1 MAGLRGAMRATKA
14 IVRRSALTHNL
25 ERARALAPAG
35 RVMAVIKANA
45 YGHGAIEVARAL
57 EPDVDAFAVAMLEEA
72 IELRE
77 GGIESPILILEG
89 VDGDHDLHEAVA
101 RNCWLMMHRESSVK
115 RLCETRL
122 EEKATVWLKY
132 DTGMH
137 RLGMDRAAT
146 VKAVERLAAQ
156 PQVQGAPVL
165 CTHLACADDQES
177 RTTPGQ
183 VFAARELAKKH
194 RLPLSAANSA
204 GVLFWPDSHADW
216 NRPGYMLFGNC
227 PSGHPDPS
235 SVGLQPAMRLVSE
248 IMALRHLRPGESV
261 GYGQRWT
268 ARRPTLIGTIP
279 IGYGDGY
286 PRHAPD
292 GTPVFIRG
300 ARAPL
305 AGVVTMDMI
314 TIDLTDVGGV
324 EVGEPVELW
333 GENVSVN
340 EVAKHAGTIGY
351 ELLAGLTRR
360 VPLKYVD

>member
-45 YGHGAIEVARAL
+45 YGHGAIEVARTLAP
-57 EPDVDAFAVAMLEEA
+57 EVDAFAVAILEEA
-72 IELRE
+72 IELRKA
-77 GGIESPILILEG
+77 GVESPVLILEG
-89 VDGDHDLHEAVA
+89 VEGDHDLHEALA

-204 GVLFWPDSHADW
+204 GVLFGRIATRIGTVPVICCSATVLPGTLIPRRLACNPPCDWFQRLWPCVISGLANPSVMGSDG
-216 NRPGYMLFGNC
+216 RPGVL
-227 PSGHPDPS
+227 P
-235 SVGLQPAMRLVSE
+235 
-248 IMALRHLRPGESV
+248 
-261 GYGQRWT
+261 
-268 ARRPTLIGTIP
+268 
-279 IGYGDGY
+279 
-286 PRHAPD
+286 
-292 GTPVFIRG
+292 
-300 ARAPL
+300 
-305 AGVVTMDMI
+305 
-314 TIDLTDVGGV
+314 
-324 EVGEPVELW
+324 
-333 GENVSVN
+333 
-340 EVAKHAGTIGY
+340 
-351 ELLAGLTRR
+351 
-360 VPLKYVD
+360 